1 MPSRSALLAVAAA
14 ALLGLASHAAA
25 QVAPLDCATLPS
37 NWYQEQEDN
46 NGPWSTLAD
55 GGASSSMLSTVYS
68 TLQQRVSQGEL
79 SAPGWTFCS
88 SPTSAAAGC
97 TQASLVAT
105 GFLSVLKRRVCDGSV
120 GGGGSCM
127 PAGALPALEPAN
139 IGHSLAVAM
148 ITCCCSRPDGAQT
161 MLFRWVPGS

>member
-88 SPTSAAAGC
+88 SPTSAATGC
-97 TQASLVAT
+97 TQASLEVSA
-105 GFLSVLKRRVCDGSV
+105 
-120 GGGGSCM
+120 
-127 PAGALPALEPAN
+127 A
-139 IGHSLAVAM
+139 
-148 ITCCCSRPDGAQT
+148 
-161 MLFRWVPGS
+161 W